1 MISDNDYAG
10 DPDGLFQLAHHALS
24 PSVDLRAV
32 ISSHLAPGD
41 PFDDTG
47 RSAANGA
54 TAASRVLDLLGVTVP
69 VHVGLEEGLSA
80 AGEPRPSPAAHVI
93 IDETMRTDTDQPLFV
108 TLGAGLTELATAYLL
123 EPAIAGRLTAVWIG
137 GPEHLQLGANPPPGA
152 MAVEYNLAIDRRAA
166 QIIFGSE
173 IPLWQV
179 PRNTYREA
187 LVSMTELAVRVGP
200 RGRIGKHL
208 YESLDA
214 VHIMAAGSSHNL
226 GETYVLGD
234 NPLVLLTALQSSF
247 EMDPS
252 SSTYRTIARPSI
264 DDNGQYH
271 ANSTGAP
278 MRVYTGLDLR
288 LMFEDLYAKLEVSA
302 TETSRLSPDRRRA
315 QGSGAGVSSAA
326 VPEETRRTQTRRQ
339 PPSQAAIHSDG

>member
-1 MISDNDYAG
+1 MEILMSDLYRPPAGPRVRVISDNDYAG

-24 PSVDLRAV
+24 PSVELRAV

-54 TAASRVLDLLGVTVP
+54 AAASRVLDLLGVTAP
-69 VHVGLEEGLSA
+69 VHAGVEQGLMAS
-80 AGEPRPSPAAHVI
+80 GEPQPSPAARVI
-93 IDETMRTDTDQPLFV
+93 IDEALRTDTERPLFV

-123 EPAIAGRLTAVWIG
+123 EPAIAGKLTAVWIG
-137 GPEHLQLGANPPPGA
+137 GPEHPQLGASPPPGA
-152 MAVEYNLAIDRRAA
+152 TAVEYNLAIDRRAA
-166 QIIFGSE
+166 QVVFGSE

-187 LVSMTELAVRVGP
+187 LVSMTELAVRVRPKGP
-200 RGRIGKHL
+200 IGKHL

-214 VHIMAAGSSHNL
+214 VHIMAADTGHNL

-252 SSTYRTIARPSI
+252 SSTYHTIARPSI

-271 ANSTGAP
+271 ANPTGAP
-278 MRVYTGLDLR
+278 IRVYSALDLR
-288 LMFEDLYAKLEVSA
+288 LMFEDLYAKLAIAA
-302 TETSRLSPDRRRA
+302 TDEA
-315 QGSGAGVSSAA
+315 SGAPA
-326 VPEETRRTQTRRQ
+326 
-339 PPSQAAIHSDG
+339 

>member
-54 TAASRVLDLLGVTVP
+54 TAASRVLDLLGASVP
-69 VHVGLEEGLSA
+69 VHVGVEEGLPA
-80 AGEPRPSPAAHVI
+80 AGEPRCSPAARVI
-93 IDETMRTDTDQPLFV
+93 IDEAMRTDTDQPLFV

-123 EPAIAGRLTAVWIG
+123 EPAIVGRLTAVWIG
-137 GPEHLQLGANPPPGA
+137 GPEHLQLGACPPPGA

-166 QIIFGSE
+166 QVVFGSQ

-187 LVSMTELAVRVGP
+187 LVSMTELAVRVRP

-214 VHIMAAGSSHNL
+214 VHLMAAGSGHNL

-252 SSTYRTIARPSI
+252 SSTYRTIPRPMI
-264 DDNGQYH
+264 DDDGQYR
-271 ANSTGAP
+271 ANSRGAP
-278 MRVYTGLDLR
+278 LRVYCALDLR
-288 LMFEDLYAKLEVSA
+288 LMFEDLYAKLGIAA
-302 TETSRLSPDRRRA
+302 TDQATGAAAEEPRR
-315 QGSGAGVSSAA
+315 VD
-326 VPEETRRTQTRRQ
+326 VRRQ
-339 PPSQAAIHSDG
+339 SREPGRADPRH